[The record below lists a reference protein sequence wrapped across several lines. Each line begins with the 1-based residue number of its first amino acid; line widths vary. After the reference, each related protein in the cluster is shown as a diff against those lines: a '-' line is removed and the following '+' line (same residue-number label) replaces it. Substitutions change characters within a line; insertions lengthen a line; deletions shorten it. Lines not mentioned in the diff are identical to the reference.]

1 MTAREHNNLLGIFF
15 FVQAGLQLFGGIIA
29 VIIYGGMG
37 TFMLT
42 AANEDGA
49 QAMGGIFIVAAIV
62 VGILIFAFAGFFAYA
77 GLKIRKTESAGRVM
91 GIIGSILC
99 LLSFPLG
106 TALGIYGLWFLL
118 GDMGKSLYSGESL
131 ASSAPPPPPHGWQ

>member
-1 MTAREHNNLLGIFF
+1 MTPREHNNLLGIFF

-29 VIIYGGMG
+29 IIIYGGMG

-42 AANEDGA
+42 ASREDGA
-49 QAMGGIFIVAAIV
+49 QAMGGIFIVAAIFV
-62 VGILIFAFAGFFAYA
+62 AIFIFAFAAFYAYA
-77 GLKIRKTESAGRVM
+77 GMKIRKHESIGRVL
-91 GIIGSILC
+91 GIIGSILA

-118 GDMGKSLYSGESL
+118 GEQGKSIYSGEGL
-131 ASSAPPPPPHGWQ
+131 ASSTPPPPPHGWQ